1 MTKKIYIILG
11 VSYDNNHRMTQEL
24 LRCFLY
30 KDVALAELQS
40 LKKNIEYDFAEY
52 EIHEI
57 RLNGG
62 FTTKLY
68 YLTEQTQDS
77 SVFIDSE
84 FFTSKDILQT
94 TSKKWL
100 AMLERAKI
108 VTTQQLA
115 TDYST
120 LKINIAHVDIA
131 NLDEYWINTES
142 DNILNIY

>member
-1 MTKKIYIILG
+1 M
-11 VSYDNNHRMTQEL
+11 
-24 LRCFLY
+24 
-30 KDVALAELQS
+30 
-40 LKKNIEYDFAEY
+40 
-52 EIHEI
+52 
-57 RLNGG
+57 
-62 FTTKLY
+62 Y